1 MSITDPVLLVYD
13 EKRQAWRL
21 QRGRETFYD
30 HKRELLTWNT
40 AEEARE
46 WCKHELGVVPIDA

>member
-1 MSITDPVLLVYD
+1 MSINDPVLLIYD

-30 HKRELLTWNT
+30 RENYLITWDT
-40 AEEARE
+40 PEEARK
-46 WCKHELGVVPIDA
+46 WCERELGVIPIDA